1 LNSDGIQVAFVRAG
15 QWAFFE
21 GWFMGRRKKLTEAE
35 IENTQTTLTI
45 EDSNQAESEE
55 AELLAE
61 TDSEVIAEE
70 TPAEEEEKEET
81 VEASEEVLA
90 EESVKKPRKPRKP
103 RAKKVET
110 VAVIEEKAEVS
121 GPAPVA
127 TPVSSEPA
135 LDQWAAIKQLS
146 ESVALILENSKKL
159 QAPPP
164 SLDFDTNEF
173 LRPQQQAPKT
183 LFITKFA
190 TAASIVAVFLSLVS
204 LSLSQSAR
212 QAVLGALEPLKQSQL
227 GIAARPSTGEEALP
241 FRRSSRRT
249 R

>member
-1 LNSDGIQVAFVRAG
+1 
-15 QWAFFE
+15 
-21 GWFMGRRKKLTEAE
+21 MGRHKKLTEAE
-35 IENTQTTLTI
+35 LENTQTTLTI

-61 TDSEVIAEE
+61 TDSEVVAEVEAAEE
-70 TPAEEEEKEET
+70 VVAEEP
-81 VEASEEVLA
+81 
-90 EESVKKPRKPRKP
+90 VKKPRKPRKP
-103 RAKKVET
+103 RAKKVES
-110 VAVIEEKAEVS
+110 VAVTEEKAEVS
-121 GPAPVA
+121 GPAPVTVA
-127 TPVSSEPA
+127 APA
-135 LDQWAAIKQLS
+135 PSDTHLDQWAAIKQLS

-173 LRPQQQAPKT
+173 LRPEQQAPKT

-190 TAASIVAVFLSLVS
+190 TAASIVATILSLVS

-227 GIAARPSTGEEALP
+227 GIAAKPSTGEEALP
-241 FRRSSRRT
+241 FRRSPRRN

>member
-1 LNSDGIQVAFVRAG
+1 
-15 QWAFFE
+15 
-21 GWFMGRRKKLTEAE
+21 MGRRKKLTEAE
-35 IENTQTTLTI
+35 LENTQTTLTI

-70 TPAEEEEKEET
+70 IPEEEEEEEEEEAKEET
-81 VEASEEVLA
+81 VEATAEVVA
-90 EESVKKPRKPRKP
+90 EEPVKKPRKPRKP

-110 VAVIEEKAEVS
+110 IAVAEEKAEIS

-127 TPVSSEPA
+127 TSVPSEPA

-146 ESVALILENSKKL
+146 DSVALILENSKKL
-159 QAPPP
+159 KAPPP

-173 LRPQQQAPKT
+173 LRPQQPPPKT

-190 TAASIVAVFLSLVS
+190 TAASIVATILSLVS

-227 GIAARPSTGEEALP
+227 GVATKPSTGEEALP
-241 FRRSSRRT
+241 FRRNPRRT